1 MNALPRQ
8 TGGIIALG
16 LLLAIGQ
23 LAGAGQARAEGTI
36 SIAQQFGIGYLI
48 LDVVQDR
55 HLIEKHG
62 KAEGLD
68 IKVNWHKMSGATAMN
83 EALLTGSLDVVSA
96 GVPPALTVWDRT
108 RGKQNVRAIASLG
121 SMPNYLLS
129 NNPAVK
135 SIKDLTDKDR
145 IAVPAAG
152 VGFQSRT
159 LQIETARLYGNA
171 DYKRFDDITLSLPH
185 PDATAAL
192 ISGGSV
198 ITAHFSSPPYQ
209 YQALEHANIHKI
221 LSSYD
226 VLGGQATFNL
236 LYTTQKFHD
245 QNPKTYKAFF
255 DALADAANIIKDDK
269 HAAAQTYI
277 RVEKSHLPLA
287 LVEKI
292 LNDPQNDFT
301 ITPQRTFIYAEK
313 LYDLGVLK
321 NRAASWKDYF
331 FPEAYALP
339 GS

>member
-1 MNALPRQ
+1 MNAFFKRA
-8 TGGIIALG
+8 GVVVALG
-16 LLLAIGQ
+16 LSLGTIN
-23 LAGAGQARAEGTI
+23 ARAEGTI

-48 LDVVQDR
+48 LDVVQDQ

-62 KAEGLD
+62 KQEGLD
-68 IKVNWHKMSGATAMN
+68 IKVDWHSMSGATAMN

-108 RGKQNVRAIASLG
+108 RGKQNVKAIASLG

-171 DYKRFDDITLSLPH
+171 DYKRFDNITLSLPH

-192 ISGGSV
+192 ISGGAE
-198 ITAHFSSPPYQ
+198 ITAHFSSPPFQ
-209 YQALEHANIHKI
+209 YQALEHPGIHKI

-226 VLGGQATFNL
+226 VLGGQGSFNL
-236 LYTTQKFHD
+236 LYTTEKFHD
-245 QNPKTYKAFF
+245 ANPKTYKAFF
-255 DALADAANIIKDDK
+255 DALAEAADIIKADK
-269 HAAAQTYI
+269 HAAAETYI

-287 LVEKI
+287 LIEKI
-292 LNDPQNDFT
+292 ISDPENDFT
-301 ITPQRTFIYAEK
+301 ITPQKTFVYADK
-313 LYDLGVLK
+313 LHELGVLK
-321 NRAASWKDYF
+321 NQAGSWKDYF